1 MRARCVI
8 GVSPVVNAISDLIC
22 RSVASAGFLGVF
34 GFFDAPEPHA
44 TPVGHG
50 HDLSAAHAF
59 SFVRDRTAGFSVICA
74 RSRDAKFWAHGR
86 IVADDFVAADLD
98 FCKWLN
104 LL

>member
-1 MRARCVI
+1 VRARCVI

-50 HDLSAAHAF
+50 HDLSAAMRFPSSVTGPRDSA
-59 SFVRDRTAGFSVICA
+59 SFAREAEMRSFGLTAELWQTILLLRTWI
-74 RSRDAKFWAHGR
+74 
-86 IVADDFVAADLD
+86 FVSG
-98 FCKWLN
+98 
-104 LL
+104 